1 MALPFLFTDI
11 GMNNRNLLFATISN
25 CKGMKRIITDILSF
39 NP

>member
-11 GMNNRNLLFATISN
+11 GMNNCNLLSATISN
-25 CKGMKRIITDILSF
+25 CKGMMRIITDILSF